1 MATTPGDNS
10 TRRGSADELV
20 ARERMQRGDWV
31 GAAAALR
38 RSATAYA
45 AAGAIHDAI
54 RVCQQRIELQP
65 NDVDG
70 RLELARLYALRDD
83 APAADLDDLTAALAD
98 DEIII
103 TGEPVEIVV
112 EAIDRVPHVVPD
124 GREIDGLDRGPADL
138 FLGPDELPEIPL
150 FRSFS
155 PASRSALLQNIELV
169 GYRSGAT
176 IAVAEEVSS
185 VLRLV
190 HRGQVAARRYD
201 ATGAAV
207 DIARLHAGEFF
218 GEYALLGGQRADTWY
233 EAATDVQLFELPSS
247 VLEVITEFHPGFA
260 DAIADAFAHRMLTQ
274 LVEHAAVF
282 GDLSAAERA
291 SIVRR
296 FERIS
301 YRAGDFVLRRGD
313 LNGRL
318 FCLLSGMFRI
328 EGQQTSPVEV
338 NPGHL
343 LGFHSAVMN
352 VPLDSDVRCVVDA
365 MALVLPEDA
374 LTPLIEASRELV
386 ASVGARS
393 VSPRIVEISGA
404 AV

>member
-1 MATTPGDNS
+1 MGTTPGDS
-10 TRRGSADELV
+10 TVSRGRADELV

-38 RSATAYA
+38 SSAAAYA
-45 AAGAIHDAI
+45 SAGAVHDAI
-54 RVCQQRIELQP
+54 RVCHQRIELQP

-70 RLELARLYALRDD
+70 RLELARLYALRDE
-83 APAADLDDLTAALAD
+83 APVADLDDLTAALAG
-98 DEIII
+98 DETII

-112 EAIDRVPHVVPD
+112 EAIDRVAHVVPD
-124 GREIDGLDRGPADL
+124 GREIEGLDRGPADL

-150 FRSFS
+150 FQAFS

-169 GYRSGAT
+169 GYDAGAT
-176 IAVAEEVSS
+176 IAVGQEAS

-190 HRGQVAARRYD
+190 HRGHVAARRYD

-207 DIARLHAGEFF
+207 HIARLRAGEFF

-233 EAATDVQLFELPSS
+233 EAATDVQLFELPAA

-260 DAIADAFAHRMLTQ
+260 DAIAEAFAHRMLNQ

-282 GDLSAAERA
+282 GDLSVAERSA
-291 SIVRR
+291 IARR

-301 YRAGDFVLRRGD
+301 YRAGDYVLRRGD

-318 FCLLSGMFRI
+318 FFVISGIFRV
-328 EGQQTSPVEV
+328 EGPQGSPVEV
-338 NPGHL
+338 SPGHL

-374 LTPLIEASRELV
+374 LSPLIAASRELV
-386 ASVGARS
+386 ASVGSRS
-393 VSPRIVEISGA
+393 VSPRIVEVRGA
-404 AV
+404 GV